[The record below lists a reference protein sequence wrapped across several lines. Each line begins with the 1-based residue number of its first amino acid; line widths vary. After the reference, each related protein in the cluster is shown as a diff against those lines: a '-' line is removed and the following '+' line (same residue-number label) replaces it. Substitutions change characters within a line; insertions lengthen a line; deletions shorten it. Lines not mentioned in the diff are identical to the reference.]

1 MSSLSIIDNQ
11 VIPVTEYVNELG
23 KEMSSLLGMDEFE
36 GQIYLTLLR
45 TGPITASAL
54 AKELSVDRAKT
65 YRVIDKLSNEGFVSL
80 SFSSPKMCIP
90 IDPENA
96 LTIILEKKEHEV
108 KKIRDIGKKIIRRV
122 KDTIVPHFGTNVPA
136 FRIIQGTEKI
146 YSNIEKILEV
156 ESEIIYIVTTSE
168 DVAKMYHSNIPER
181 ISSFKKEGGM
191 VRLIVD
197 ADDKQIISFLRRI
210 NATETRLGKLPSKGR
225 MVVSKNNQMIIS
237 KDMDFAKHASNKSEY
252 AMITNA
258 PEMVDNIFSLCSFL
272 WDASKKINFTK
283 KHKSNLMK
291 TL

>member
-1 MSSLSIIDNQ
+1 VSSLSIIDNQ

-23 KEMSSLLGMDEFE
+23 KEMSSLLEMDEFE

-108 KKIRDIGKKIIRRV
+108 KKIRDIGKKIIKRV

-168 DVAKMYHSNIPER
+168 DVAKMYHSYIPER

-237 KDMDFAKHASNKSEY
+237 KVMDFAKHASNKSEY
-252 AMITNA
+252 AIITNA

>member
-23 KEMSSLLGMDEFE
+23 KEMSSLLEMDEFE

-108 KKIRDIGKKIIRRV
+108 KKIRDIGKKIIKRV

-237 KDMDFAKHASNKSEY
+237 KVMDFAKHASNKSEY
-252 AMITNA
+252 AIITNA